1 MTDAQVRVRF
11 PPSPTGYLHVGS
23 VRTALYNWLYARHVG
38 GVFVFRI
45 EDTDET
51 RHIEDAVEQ
60 IQRSLRWVGID
71 WDEGV
76 GVGGPHGPYVQSER
90 RAQHM
95 ETAERLLSE
104 GHLYRCYC
112 TPEELAADREQALAA
127 GRPAIYSGRCRDL
140 TDEQRAAFEADGRRP
155 ALRLRAPEHGETVW
169 DDLVR
174 GEIRILNATVGDH
187 IVVRSDGVPTYNFV
201 NPLDDAAMEINHVI
215 RGEDLLPSTPRQ
227 IHLYQAIGAEVPRFG
242 HLPMVL
248 GPDRKRLSKRH
259 GATSVEEFRDAGYL
273 PEAVINGLA
282 LVGWS
287 LDDSH
292 EFFTREDLVRSFSIE
307 RVNPAPGV
315 FDHQKLEHL
324 NGLHIR
330 HLSVHELAQRIQ
342 GFLEERGSPLAGK
355 PDVVRAATPLVQEKI
370 RTLAE
375 FEPYCAFLFGDV
387 EYEEAAWQ
395 RLAGEP
401 RADGIL
407 ETTQEALGAV
417 DGWTAEAI
425 ETALRGVC
433 ERLELKPR
441 VAFGPV
447 RVALTGRTVAPGLFE
462 SAELLGRDETL
473 KRLAAARERLQPA
486 A

>member
-1 MTDAQVRVRF
+1 MSQAEVRVRF

-23 VRTALYNWLYARHVG
+23 VRTALYNWLYARHSG
-38 GVFVFRI
+38 GTFVFRI

-71 WDEGV
+71 WDEGP
-76 GVGGPHGPYVQSER
+76 GVGGPHGPYIQSER
-90 RAQHM
+90 RAQHL
-95 ETAERLLSE
+95 EIAERLLAE

-127 GRPAIYSGRCRDL
+127 GRPAIYSGRCREL
-140 TDEQRAAFEADGRRP
+140 SDEQRAALEAEGRKP

-201 NPLDDAAMEINHVI
+201 NPLDDAAMEIDHVI

-227 IHLYQAIGAEVPRFG
+227 IHLYQAIGAPIPRFG

-292 EFFTREDLVRSFSIE
+292 ELFTPQELVQHFSLE
-307 RVNPAPGV
+307 RVNSAPGV

-330 HLSVHELAQRIQ
+330 RLSVEELAARIQ
-342 GFLEERGSPLAGK
+342 GFLEERGSPLASQ
-355 PDVVRAATPLVQEKI
+355 PDLVRAATPLVQEKI
-370 RTLAE
+370 KTLAE
-375 FEPYCAFLFGDV
+375 FEPYCSFLFGDV
-387 EYEEAAWQ
+387 EYDEAAWE
-395 RLAGEP
+395 RLAGDV
-401 RADGIL
+401 RSAGIL
-407 ETTQEALGAV
+407 DATSEALAALGNWDA
-417 DGWTAEAI
+417 AAI
-425 ETALRGVC
+425 EEALRGVC
-433 ERLELKPR
+433 DRLELKPR

-447 RVALTGRTVAPGLFE
+447 RIALTGRTIAPGLFE

-473 KRLAAARERLQPA
+473 KRLAAARQRLEPA

>member
-1 MTDAQVRVRF
+1 VSDSSIRVRF

-23 VRTALYNWLYARHVG
+23 VRTALYNWLYARHAG
-38 GVFVFRI
+38 GTFVFRI

-60 IQRSLRWVGID
+60 IQRSLHWVGID

-76 GVGGPHGPYVQSER
+76 GVGGPHAPYVQSER
-90 RAQHM
+90 RAEH
-95 ETAERLLSE
+95 TAIAERLLAE

-112 TPEELAADREQALAA
+112 TSEELARDREEALAA
-127 GRPAIYSGRCRDL
+127 GRPAIYSGRCREL
-140 TDEQRAAFEADGRRP
+140 TDEQRAALEAEGRKP

-169 DDLVR
+169 EDLVR

-201 NPLDDAAMEINHVI
+201 NPLDDAAMEINTVI

-227 IHLYQAIGAEVPRFG
+227 IHLYQAIGAPIPRFG

-287 LDDSH
+287 LDDST
-292 EFFTREDLVRSFSIE
+292 EFFTREDLVEQFTIE

-330 HLSVHELAQRIQ
+330 ALSVDELAQRIQ
-342 GFLEERGSPLAGK
+342 RFLEERGSALARR

-370 RTLAE
+370 KTLAE

-387 EYEEAAWQ
+387 EYDEAAWE
-395 RLAGEP
+395 RLAGDV
-401 RADGIL
+401 RSGGIL
-407 ETTQEALGAV
+407 EAASEALGAV
-417 DGWTAEAI
+417 DDWQAEAI
-425 ETALRGVC
+425 EAALRGVC
-433 ERLELKPR
+433 DRLELKPR

-447 RVALTGRTVAPGLFE
+447 RIALTGRTVAPGLFE

-473 KRLAAARERLQPA
+473 ARLAAARTKLGPA
-486 A
+486 